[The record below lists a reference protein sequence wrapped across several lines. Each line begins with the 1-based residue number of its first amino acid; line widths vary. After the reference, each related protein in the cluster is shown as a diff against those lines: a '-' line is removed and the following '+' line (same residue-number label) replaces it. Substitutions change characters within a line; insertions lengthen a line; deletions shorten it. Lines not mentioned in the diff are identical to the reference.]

1 VNHVQHLFIVEMKW
15 LVWELYMSH
24 VTDVAEKEFQG
35 PLADQ
40 VMTNPS
46 YVYVFLLIVVHM

>member
-1 VNHVQHLFIVEMKW
+1 
-15 LVWELYMSH
+15 MSH
-24 VTDVAEKEFQG
+24 VTDVAEKEFQE

-40 VMTNPS
+40 VMMNPS